1 MGNEGKRDTVRQVAN
16 LVGALFQVG
25 TTVAASTR
33 IQDVVDEGPPS
44 LVEPAGYA
52 FAIWALIFALS
63 LAYAI
68 YQALP
73 AKRESQ
79 LLRRIGPFTAAA
91 FFCTGMWSV
100 FVPLRQFLFAQAM
113 LLAIFA
119 FLLVAY
125 VRLARSER
133 GVLSGADRWLVAL
146 PLGPFLGW
154 VTAAN
159 AVSLTSEAIRQGL
172 VESGG
177 VGEALLGTV
186 MVILGGLLAA
196 AVVLLGRGGPVQ
208 GYLTYGV
215 TVLWALAGIVVNQYD
230 ASPVTTGAAAVAAV
244 PVVLAILGALR
255 GDRPRP
261 GAGRSARPGT
271 A

>member
-16 LVGALFQVG
+16 IVGALFQVG

-186 MVILGGLLAA
+186 MVILGSLLAA
-196 AVVLLGRGGPVQ
+196 AVVLLGREGPVQ

-215 TVLWALAGIVVNQYD
+215 TVLWALVGIVVNQYD
-230 ASPVTTGAAAVAAV
+230 ASPVTTGAAVVAAV